1 MSQPQAYVCYVVAKC
16 IQCIRMAS
24 VSIPSRSFSVL
35 EDKYPITIQNA
46 VDTVSIGMGIFEGY
60 PCIMISKLLKYV
72 LG

>member
-1 MSQPQAYVCYVVAKC
+1 
-16 IQCIRMAS
+16 MAS